1 VAVRKDRKLVRIDPA
16 TNRATSQL
24 TMPVLPG
31 VETIHVRDVMAGD
44 GSIWVHAEPHLLFR
58 IDPKVMASA

>member
-1 VAVRKDRKLVRIDPA
+1 
-16 TNRATSQL
+16 
-24 TMPVLPG
+24 MPVLPG